1 MAFID
6 QHRDYREPGGLRWGV
21 EPICTV
27 LSEHGLP
34 IAPSTFYEWVDRQPT
49 RRQLADAALVAVIRA
64 QREDKKTGAFVQ
76 TLGARKMWIRL
87 RGQGHDVARC
97 TVERVMREQGWEG
110 AAYGSKHRTTIP
122 HPGHDRAADLVVEER
137 RRTTVTGRLPDEK
150 AAVAHSGVVVKAT
163 TVGGSWPCTNV
174 ACPVGVSLTRTVEGP
189 RAEPGLT

>member
-64 QREDKKTGAFVQ
+64 QREDKKTGAFAQ
-76 TLGARKMWIRL
+76 TLGRARCGSDCAGRATTWP
-87 RGQGHDVARC
+87 VAR
-97 TVERVMREQGWEG
+97 W
-110 AAYGSKHRTTIP
+110 
-122 HPGHDRAADLVVEER
+122 
-137 RRTTVTGRLPDEK
+137 
-150 AAVAHSGVVVKAT
+150 SG
-163 TVGGSWPCTNV
+163 
-174 ACPVGVSLTRTVEGP
+174 
-189 RAEPGLT
+189 